1 MNPNGVGS
9 LFTRWRLELCSGLRV
24 EPGHTGRKDV
34 VKEEEEKKSEGGQ
47 KRKGSK
53 KLTLTLEV
61 CT

>member
-34 VKEEEEKKSEGGQ
+34 KEEEEKRSEGGQ
-47 KRKGSK
+47 KREGSK
-53 KLTLTLEV
+53 KSTLTLEV

>member
-34 VKEEEEKKSEGGQ
+34 KEEEEKKSEGGQ
-47 KRKGSK
+47 K
-53 KLTLTLEV
+53 
-61 CT
+61 